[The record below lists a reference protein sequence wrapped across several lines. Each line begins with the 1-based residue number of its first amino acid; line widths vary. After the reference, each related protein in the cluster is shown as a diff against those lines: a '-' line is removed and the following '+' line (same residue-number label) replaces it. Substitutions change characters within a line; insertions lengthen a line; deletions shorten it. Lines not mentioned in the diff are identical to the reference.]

1 MKNKLW
7 IRLTGAVLAISMFST
22 VPAFAANEAGRA
34 AQSTSALMEQA
45 AASDGA
51 DSEAVSYELYQ
62 RFTDDPAVF
71 LSDLASQPDDVRQL
85 IVQFIVWENKYDANT
100 LPDILSTLSDL
111 SADQLGAAEELT
123 DYWTDYQAQ
132 SPETEIPEDTS
143 VTLPG
148 FDVQTI
154 RGFIDQNLSVSDP
167 YSDEAFCVSITQA
180 YEADPT
186 AFGDMISDL
195 DTGDIQRLGGQIAY
209 AVENNLVTSTLPAA
223 QNSLDSSALSVL
235 QQAIAQADPPQR
247 TNVGVEEDA
256 PFPGTTRSAYVPTIG
271 TISYSGSLE
280 VGKEVTLSV
289 KISET
294 AHTSAARSYYVV
306 AMCSH
311 SQYGTYY
318 KKAEGSL
325 TIPSGSSTATKSFLV
340 TMSDPGNVYTKIL
353 VYSSNGGS
361 LLTSRIGTYPDA
373 FTGRWRIQINL
384 NSASR
389 AGYLGLYN
397 ASGTQLMYI
406 PCLGRSES
414 NADESV
420 RYGNTPRGNYWGYL
434 GGPDSN
440 VTSYGPY
447 KYVVLEGNNNPLVPS
462 KRDGIWIHGG
472 APSSSGGLRVTHGC
486 VRVSN
491 PNQLALQNNITSLVN
506 NFHEGWGNVRISV
519 GNYSFSS

>member
-1 MKNKLW
+1 MKRKLW
-7 IRLTGAVLAISMFST
+7 LRLASAVLAISLLST
-22 VPAFAANEAGRA
+22 VPAFAATETDNA
-34 AQSTSALMEQA
+34 AQSTSSLMEEA
-45 AASDGA
+45 VSSDGA
-51 DSEAVSYELYQ
+51 GSEAISYELYQ
-62 RFTDDPAVF
+62 RFADDPAVF
-71 LSDLASQPDDVRQL
+71 LSDLAAQPDDVRQV
-85 IVQFIVWENKYDANT
+85 IVQFIVWENKYDEST
-100 LPDILSTLSDL
+100 VPDILSGLSEL
-111 SADQLGAAEELT
+111 SADQLDAAEELT

-132 SPETEIPEDTS
+132 NPETEIPEDTS

-167 YSDEAFCVSITQA
+167 YSDEAFCVSITEA

-186 AFGDMISDL
+186 AFGNMISDL
-195 DTGDIQRLGGQIAY
+195 DNGDIQRLGGQIAY
-209 AVENNLVTSTLPAA
+209 AVENDLVDVTLPAA
-223 QNSLDSSALSVL
+223 QNSLGSSALSVL

-256 PFPGTTRSAYVPTIG
+256 TFPGTARSTYVPTIG
-271 TISYSGSLE
+271 TISYSDNLE
-280 VGKEVTLSV
+280 VGKAVTLSV

-294 AHTSAARSYYVV
+294 AHTSASRSYYVV

-311 SQYGTYY
+311 SKSGTYY

-325 TIPSGSSTATKSFLV
+325 TIPAGSSTATKSFSV

-373 FTGRWRIQINL
+373 VTGRWRIQINL
-384 NSASR
+384 NSTSR

-397 ASGTQLMYI
+397 AGGTQLMYI

-434 GGPDSN
+434 GGPADN
-440 VTSYGPY
+440 TYSYGPY

-472 APSSSGGLRVTHGC
+472 DPSSSGGLRVTHGC

-491 PNQLALQNNITSLVN
+491 PNQLALQNNITSMIN
-506 NFHEGWGNVRISV
+506 GFHEGWGNVNISV
-519 GNYSFSS
+519 GNYDF